1 MKLNRQAEHT
11 AGYEGEQKKMQ
22 TVNAREEQDKEETPG
37 KHGWH

>member
-37 KHGWH
+37 KHGLH